1 MNSSGQ
7 EQNRME
13 GLRMK
18 GLRYRNSRHIL
29 CQRDKYRLVE
39 GIGLILREEKLKKK
53 NKSNTE
59 NLEWCYTC
67 SVVNPQEHI
76 L

>member
-53 NKSNTE
+53 QIQ
-59 NLEWCYTC
+59 Y
-67 SVVNPQEHI
+67 
-76 L
+76 

>member
-1 MNSSGQ
+1 MNSSRP
-7 EQNRME
+7 EEYRME
-13 GLRMK
+13 GLRTK

-29 CQRDKYRLVE
+29 CQRDKYHLVE
-39 GIGLILREEKLKKK
+39 GIGLILWEEKLKKN

-59 NLEWCYTC
+59 ILAWCYT
-67 SVVNPQEHI
+67 SIVVNPQEHI